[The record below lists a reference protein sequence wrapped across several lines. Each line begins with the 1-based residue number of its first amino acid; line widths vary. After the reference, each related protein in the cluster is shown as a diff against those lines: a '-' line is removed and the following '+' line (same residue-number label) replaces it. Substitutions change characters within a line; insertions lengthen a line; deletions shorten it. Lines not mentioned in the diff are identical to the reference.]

1 MSWGNDLVT
10 ILVNGGYGIYNT
22 NIGLSSKWS
31 IPSGN
36 GPFTTIIETGGTGA
50 VRTQNS
56 APQAAYRRPG
66 AQIVVRSISPTIA
79 KAKAELAY
87 VLFAA
92 VKNQFVNGVWYVE
105 IVPTQEPFDL
115 SVDDLNRQLY
125 AFNILGFK
133 RPF

>member
-10 ILVNGGYGIYNT
+10 ILVNAGYGVYNT
-22 NIGLSSKWS
+22 NIGLTSKWS

-36 GPFTTIIETGGTGA
+36 GPYTSIIETGGTGA

-66 AQIVVRSISPTIA
+66 ASITIRAISPTIA

-87 VLFAA
+87 VLFAG
-92 VKNQFVNGVWYVE
+92 VKNTYVNGVWYVE
-105 IVPTQEPFDL
+105 IVPLQEPFDMQT
-115 SVDDLNRQLY
+115 DDVGRQLY
-125 AFNILGFK
+125 TFNVLGFK
-133 RPF
+133 RPY

>member
-22 NIGLSSKWS
+22 NIGLSQKWS
-31 IPSGN
+31 IPAGN

-66 AQIVVRSISPTIA
+66 AQITVRSISSTIA
-79 KAKAELAY
+79 KSKAEFAY

-92 VKNQFVNGVWYVE
+92 VKNQYVNGVWYVE
-105 IVPTQEPFDL
+105 IVPTQEPFEMPL
-115 SVDDLNRQLY
+115 DDLNRQLY
-125 AFNILGFK
+125 TFNVLGYK
-133 RPF
+133 RPY

>member
-1 MSWGNDLVT
+1 MSWGDDLVS

-31 IPSGN
+31 IPAGN
-36 GPFTTIIETGGTGA
+36 GPYTTIIETGGTGA

-66 AQIVVRSISPTIA
+66 ASITVRSISPSIA

-92 VKNQFVNGVWYVE
+92 VKNTLVNGVWYVE
-105 IVPTQEPFDL
+105 ITPTQEPFDMQK
-115 SVDDLNRQLY
+115 DDKSRQMFT
-125 AFNILGFK
+125 FNVLGFK
-133 RPF
+133 RPY